1 MKILVLTRYSSL
13 GASSRYRF
21 YQYIPYFQDQGAQI
35 TIEPL
40 LGDNYINYL
49 YNKTNIP
56 LIEIIKKYFERIFS
70 LLKKNKF
77 DIIWLQQEAF
87 PWLPAWF
94 ETALTKSKIPLIV
107 DYDDAFFHRYDQHSS
122 NAVKFFLKY
131 KIDKVMNSADLVVA
145 GNRYL
150 SDRAIKN
157 KTKKVVILP
166 TVVDIN
172 CYSTESLSDDK
183 LFTIGWI
190 GSPSTAKYLFVIQ
203 NALEVIYK
211 LGDVKVVLVG
221 SGSMEMENLPLEIR
235 KWNESTEVKDIQSF
249 DVGIMPLT
257 DSLWERG
264 KCGFKLI
271 QYMAC
276 GKPVVASPIGI
287 NAEIVKHGVNGFLAN
302 NQEEWVKYF
311 EILRNDRDLRKRMGI
326 AGRKLVEEK
335 YSLQVNAPKL
345 IQEFKNLLQEKR
357 D

>member
-21 YQYIPYFQDQGAQI
+21 YQYIPYFQEIGAQI

-49 YNKTNIP
+49 YNKTNVP
-56 LIEIIKKYFERIFS
+56 LFEIIKKYFERTLL
-70 LLKKNKF
+70 LLKKNNY

-94 ETALTKSKIPLIV
+94 ESALTKSKIPLIV

-122 NAVKFFLKY
+122 KAVRYLLKD
-131 KIDKVMNSADLVVA
+131 KIDRVMNDADLVVA

-150 SDRAIKN
+150 ADRAIKN

-172 CYSTESLSDDK
+172 RYSTESFSDNK
-183 LFTIGWI
+183 SFSIGWV
-190 GSPSTAKYLFVIQ
+190 GSPSTVKYLSVIQ
-203 NALEVIYK
+203 NALEEIYK

-221 SGSMEMENLPLEIR
+221 SGLIEIENLQIEIR

-249 DVGIMPLT
+249 DVGVMPLT

-276 GKPVVASPIGI
+276 GKPVIASPIGV
-287 NAEIVKHGVNGFLAN
+287 NVEIVKHGENGFLAS
-302 NQEEWVKYF
+302 NQKEWIKYF
-311 EILRNDRDLRKRMGI
+311 EILRNDRELRKQMGI

-335 YSLQVNAPKL
+335 YSLQVSAPKL
-345 IQEFKNLLQEKR
+345 IQEFINLLQEKT
-357 D
+357 